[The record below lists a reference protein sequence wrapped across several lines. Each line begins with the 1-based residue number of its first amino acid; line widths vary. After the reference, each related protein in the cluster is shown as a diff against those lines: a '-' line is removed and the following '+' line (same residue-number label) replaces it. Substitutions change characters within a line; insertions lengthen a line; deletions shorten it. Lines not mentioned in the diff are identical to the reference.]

1 MIVLN
6 GCSFYIEQKHKSKHK
21 KTIFAL
27 IEQLYC
33 LVAGRPSMFVLLLTK
48 CLESRGFVPHTLI
61 DISVCKSLSGQM
73 LI

>member
-1 MIVLN
+1 MVVVFILN
-6 GCSFYIEQKHKSKHK
+6 KNTKANT

-27 IEQLYC
+27 IEQLYR

-61 DISVCKSLSGQM
+61 DISVCESLSGQM